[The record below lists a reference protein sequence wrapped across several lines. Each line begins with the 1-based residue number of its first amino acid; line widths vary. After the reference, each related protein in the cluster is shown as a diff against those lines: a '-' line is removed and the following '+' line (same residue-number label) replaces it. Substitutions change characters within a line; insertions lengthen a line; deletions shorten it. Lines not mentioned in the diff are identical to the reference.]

1 MIFSRTMNIS
11 SFVCDCIK
19 LSSKYEI
26 AFLLSISGLKIL
38 LINAEKAAGPMDM
51 P

>member
-1 MIFSRTMNIS
+1 MNFS
-11 SFVCDCIK
+11 SFVCDCIET
-19 LSSKYEI
+19 SSMYVI
-26 AFLLSISGLKIL
+26 AFFLSISGLKIL

>member
-1 MIFSRTMNIS
+1 MNTS
-11 SFVCDCIK
+11 SLVCDCIK
-19 LSSKYEI
+19 TSARYVI
-26 AFLLSISGLKIL
+26 AFFLSINGLKFL

>member
-1 MIFSRTMNIS
+1 MNIS

-19 LSSKYEI
+19 TTSKYVI
-26 AFLLSISGLKIL
+26 AFLLSMSGRKFLIL
-38 LINAEKAAGPMDM
+38 NAEKAAGPMEI

>member
-1 MIFSRTMNIS
+1 MNIS

-19 LSSKYEI
+19 TSSMYVI
-26 AFLLSISGLKIL
+26 AILLSMSGRKIL
-38 LINAEKAAGPMDM
+38 LMEAEKAAGPMDM